1 MLYLTVD
8 ASIDEIVKS
17 TGVSRSELY
26 RITKR
31 AFEARADGLP
41 VGFLSCIP
49 GYRLKAYTLVSQ
61 NPKQRA
67 GRMQQFLVSHPELKK
82 TLDDWAL
89 GHKKLNHSKLRGRS
103 NKRLWQAFR
112 DACREDGL
120 DVDTCYP
127 FTNDDGGR
135 EAVRRYVKTLRAQ
148 DFVANAKVV
157 YGDESGRLAAANGIN
172 VPKDPVVPYERVQLD
187 GHRLDAIFNV
197 QFTDPQGNEH
207 DLPLSRLWLIVLIDL
222 GSRCV
227 LGYSLSLSENYTAED
242 VLNCVGSA
250 LMPWTP
256 KELPDRVDGY
266 RLDAGLPSGVINQCA
281 GRVFNTLQMD
291 NAWSHLSATVQE
303 RILATGAVEV
313 VTNRPRS
320 PRSNSVIEKLMS
332 TIESTSLHLWPNT
345 TGSHP
350 KDPKRRNPE
359 KAAKALNLHLEQL
372 ETVVDLA
379 IANYNVTAH
388 DTLNGR
394 SPMEYLRYRLS
405 KGADLLRYAP
415 QTSLDGL
422 GLFDVEQLVTV
433 RANLKKGHKPY
444 IQFKNAHY
452 SAPWLHSRFDLNKTQ
467 VRLRINSRDIR
478 TGLLFL
484 DCGECLGEVEVEP
497 RWRDHAHTIATRRA
511 IAKLVKAQKLVSD
524 SHQPVLDYLDYLA
537 KLAPLTRKARNK
549 LLSNQRRAE
558 QTTPVADSS
567 SLDTARAS
575 SERTLRR
582 GSNIKLTTTLSR

>member
-1 MLYLTVD
+1 MSRRNIQRFTANWSTFYQDPSNWLPVASADMSAKKKDKFLARKKALMLYLTVD
-8 ASIDEIVKS
+8 VSIDEIVKS
-17 TGVSRSELY
+17 TGVSRSEIY
-26 RITKR
+26 RITER

-41 VGFLSCIP
+41 VGFLSCIS

-67 GRMQQFLVSHPELKK
+67 GRMQQFLTSHPELKK
-82 TLDDWAL
+82 KLDAWAL
-89 GHKKLNHSKLRGRS
+89 GHKKINHSKLRGRS
-103 NKRLWQAFR
+103 RKRLWQAFK

-135 EAVRRYVKTLRAQ
+135 EAVRRYVKALQAS
-148 DFVANAKVV
+148 DFVANAKVIH
-157 YGDESGRLAAANGIN
+157 GDESARLSAANGIN

-250 LMPWTP
+250 LTPWKP
-256 KELPDRVDGY
+256 KELPDRVNGY
-266 RLDAGLPSGVINQCA
+266 RPDAGLPSGVINQCA

-320 PRSNSVIEKLMS
+320 PRSDSVVERLMS

-345 TGSHP
+345 TGSNP
-350 KDPKRRNPE
+350 KDPKRRNP
-359 KAAKALNLHLEQL
+359 
-372 ETVVDLA
+372 
-379 IANYNVTAH
+379 
-388 DTLNGR
+388 
-394 SPMEYLRYRLS
+394 
-405 KGADLLRYAP
+405 
-415 QTSLDGL
+415 
-422 GLFDVEQLVTV
+422 
-433 RANLKKGHKPY
+433 
-444 IQFKNAHY
+444 
-452 SAPWLHSRFDLNKTQ
+452 
-467 VRLRINSRDIR
+467 
-478 TGLLFL
+478 
-484 DCGECLGEVEVEP
+484 
-497 RWRDHAHTIATRRA
+497 
-511 IAKLVKAQKLVSD
+511 
-524 SHQPVLDYLDYLA
+524 
-537 KLAPLTRKARNK
+537 
-549 LLSNQRRAE
+549 
-558 QTTPVADSS
+558 
-567 SLDTARAS
+567 
-575 SERTLRR
+575 
-582 GSNIKLTTTLSR
+582 